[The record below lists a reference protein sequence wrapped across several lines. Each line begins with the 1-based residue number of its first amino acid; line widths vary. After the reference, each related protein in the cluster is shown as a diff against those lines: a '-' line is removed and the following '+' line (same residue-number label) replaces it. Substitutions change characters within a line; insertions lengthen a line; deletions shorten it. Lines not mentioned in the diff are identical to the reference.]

1 MEIFVS
7 RFSDTVKRIVNKDII
22 EARQSENMIIFIDE
36 LCKEIRKLIGNAVEY
51 LGYEPNDKI
60 SQIREINKS
69 KQKNKKQFAGVILS
83 TEDTYARAYNF
94 KFKLT
99 FKGEV
104 RRVNMM
110 IYVPMISE
118 DGVNYLIKGNKYCTP
133 FQLIDSVT
141 YNRTDAKNKYDEVC
155 LKTAC
160 QDIKMQRFKTN
171 IRDTEGNSYNASR
184 FNIKLNN
191 KINKVPFLLFYF
203 ATFGFYTTL
212 NYFGLGNPLV
222 GVRLWSELPEM
233 GDPLYNS
240 YIFFKFGSLYLS
252 VRRVVFN
259 NESHVRDLIATILS
273 TKKRSITTESIGK
286 CDYWTMCLGSYLSQ
300 NNTLSSGGSLKIT
313 FHNSLDPRT
322 SEIIKMFIGK
332 DLKSIYAVVRWM
344 FTDYSINV
352 SKDMSMTNKRL
363 RLSEYV
369 IDPLKQLLKKKS
381 YSYSRTRGGYRDI
394 KRLEDVFK
402 VSPSILLDAIIGKT
416 GGGLNTGKYSN
427 AVNDLAILHS
437 ITKATQT
444 GPGAPGNGK
453 AAYVPKDFKRLHQS
467 MIGRTDLITTSVNSP
482 GTSLNL
488 LPNCKI
494 DPVSLGFKSLIE
506 KINEESRK

>member
-1 MEIFVS
+1 MEDFIS
-7 RFSDTVKRIVNKDII
+7 KFSNTVTRIVNEDLINV
-22 EARQSENMIIFIDE
+22 RRGENMVLYIDD
-36 LCKEIRKLIGNAVEY
+36 LCKEIRKMIGESVEY
-51 LGYEPNDKI
+51 LGYEVNDKI

-69 KQKNKKQFAGVILS
+69 KQKNKKQFAGTILS

-94 KFKLT
+94 KFKLS
-99 FKGEV
+99 FKGEI
-104 RRVNMM
+104 RRVSMM
-110 IYVPMISE
+110 IYIPLISE
-118 DGVNYLIKGNKYCTP
+118 DGVNYLIKGNRYCTP

-141 YNRTDAKNKYDEVC
+141 YNRIDTKNKYDEVC
-155 LKTAC
+155 LKTAV
-160 QDIKMQRFKTN
+160 QDIKMQRFRTV
-171 IRDTEGNSYNASR
+171 IRDTNGNSYSANR
-184 FNIKLNN
+184 FNIKLNS

-212 NYFGLGNPLV
+212 KYFGLGNGYV
-222 GVRLWSELPEM
+222 GVAVFNEIPEFGSRLY
-233 GDPLYNS
+233 DDF
-240 YIFFKFGSLYLS
+240 IFFKFGSVYLS
-252 VRRVVFN
+252 VSKYVFN
-259 NESHVRDLIATILS
+259 TEPHVKDLMATILC
-273 TKKRSITTESIGK
+273 TKKRSITAETIGK
-286 CDYWTMCLGSYLSQ
+286 VDYWTMCLGSFLSQ
-300 NNTLSSGGSLKIT
+300 NNTLSSGHSLKVT

-322 SEIIKMFIGK
+322 SEIIKMFVGK
-332 DLKSIYAVVRWM
+332 DLKTIYAVVRWM
-344 FTDYSINV
+344 FLDYSINV

-381 YSYSRTRGGYRDI
+381 YQYSRTRGGYRDI

-402 VSPSILLDAIIGKT
+402 ISPSIILDAIIGKT
-416 GGGLNTGKYSN
+416 SGGLNTGKYSN
-427 AVNDLAILHS
+427 AVNDLSILHS

-482 GTSLNL
+482 GVTLSL

-494 DPVSLGFKSLIE
+494 DPVSLGFKRVVE
-506 KINEESRK
+506 KEKTV